1 MRHLCLSASAL
12 LVVALVATSCGQST
26 GVSKITAPSG
36 GTTKISGSIVA
47 SAGSV
52 PISSSGA
59 TVSIVGTDLF
69 TTIGGD
75 QTFTLPNVPA
85 NTNVVLQFTG
95 TGLNSQANLGLIQF
109 ADNVV
114 LVLFRTNSTLT
125 LSGINGTVP
134 SPTASTTIAGQ
145 VASLDPIGRSFIV
158 LGQTILTDAVTQFLR
173 TDGTLGSFNDLF
185 VGLQVQVTI
194 IPAQSGAVT
203 ARVVQT
209 QATSAG
215 LTVILTGPISN
226 LAGTNQSFSF
236 TLQGQTVR
244 GDTTT
249 VFENGMSFSA
259 LANGVNVQVTG
270 IVRNGFIQATRIRVQ

>member
-12 LVVALVATSCGQST
+12 AIVALVATSCGQST
-26 GVSKITAPSG
+26 GSKITAPSG
-36 GTTKISGSIVA
+36 GTTKITGSIVA

-114 LVLFRTNSTLT
+114 LVLFRTNSTLI
-125 LSGINGTVP
+125 LSGINGIVP
-134 SPTASTTIAGQ
+134 PATASTTIAGQ
-145 VASLDPIGRSFIV
+145 VASISTTDRSFIV
-158 LGQTILTDAVTQFLR
+158 LGQTILVDPVTQFLR
-173 TDGTLGSFNDLF
+173 PDGTLGSFFDLF
-185 VGLQVQVTI
+185 VGLPVQVTI

-203 ARVVQT
+203 ARVVQI
-209 QATSAG
+209 ANTSAG
-215 LTVILTGPISN
+215 LTVILQGPIAS
-226 LAGTNQSFSF
+226 LTGTAQSFSF
-236 TLQGQTVR
+236 VVQGQTVR
-244 GDTTT
+244 GDSTT

-270 IVRNGFIQATRIRVQ
+270 IMRNGFVQATRIRTP